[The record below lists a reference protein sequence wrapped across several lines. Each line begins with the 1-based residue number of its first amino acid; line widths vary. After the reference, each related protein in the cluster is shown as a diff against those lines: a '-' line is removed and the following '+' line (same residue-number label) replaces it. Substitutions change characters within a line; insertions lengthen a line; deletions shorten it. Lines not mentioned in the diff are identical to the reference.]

1 MHALK
6 ENPSGEVKLNLTS
19 VVANMSTSK
28 SIVRGKKTQPSSVRN
43 VEVDSFV
50 VKDDSV
56 VSVSSWILKNVLC
69 DLYTTVSL

>member
-28 SIVRGKKTQPSSVRN
+28 SIVRDKKTQPSSVRN

-50 VKDDSV
+50 VKDNSV
-56 VSVSSWILKNVLC
+56 VSVSSWILETCIVRSIYYCTL
-69 DLYTTVSL
+69 